1 LHRSVPRGTLGGRLV
16 PAGFLIRLAGTLLD
30 GPLRTVSYRLR

>member
-1 LHRSVPRGTLGGRLV
+1 VHPSVSRGTLGGRLV

-30 GPLRTVSYRLR
+30 GQPPSGR